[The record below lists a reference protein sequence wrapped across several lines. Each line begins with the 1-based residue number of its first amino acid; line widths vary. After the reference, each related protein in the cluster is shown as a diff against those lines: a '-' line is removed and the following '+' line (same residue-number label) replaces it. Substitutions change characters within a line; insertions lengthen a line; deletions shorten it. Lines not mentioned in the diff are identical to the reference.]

1 MPAPPSAVSGEP
13 GYLMLLRGQTF
24 NGYNSAK
31 HGLLWNYR
39 LLRGRAGDAGTLLFH
54 LIYDRTWSALGCPEW
69 AKITLREFCEY
80 APHKTDRAIRST
92 LDFLV
97 KIRLI
102 ERDPNDRWRFK
113 THPENVATAPLRMP
127 VRHPNAAAKK
137 RNARAARMSAPTLVA
152 ALRNEPKV
160 QGPSLPQPV
169 ESGGAGRT
177 DGPDPEASLTSQS
190 VEFGS
195 LACPAYAEAFQ
206 EAQMIGID
214 FIWDLAVER
223 AVLGWEEPL
232 VYRGRISLRRDPATG
247 AMIPVMVRKF
257 DNHLLMFLLDRF
269 HPAFA
274 RVPHCEGS
282 NRNLEERLNAG
293 RRRAAEAR
301 QIKPPA

>member
-1 MPAPPSAVSGEP
+1 MSFHGCDTVFVRDHRNDALDLPTHQVLLAGSMAPDSHYQRRHTLRAREEIICDMRWLLAMAGVAFPASVFGPRAKRPVEVIDIREKGHAGPIWWTTPALSGKVFCMERMKSTGGHRVTHAASGTP
-13 GYLMLLRGQTF
+13 MTLEERLTQAKRDARRF
-24 NGYNSAK
+24 RRDWPRFSAK
-31 HGLLWNYR
+31 M
-39 LLRGRAGDAGTLLFH
+39 
-54 LIYDRTWSALGCPEW
+54 SAFL
-69 AKITLREFCEY
+69 A
-80 APHKTDRAIRST
+80 AIQVMP
-92 LDFLV
+92 LV
-97 KIRLI
+97 KR
-102 ERDPNDRWRFK
+102 
-113 THPENVATAPLRMP
+113 
-127 VRHPNAAAKK
+127 AAK
-137 RNARAARMSAPTLVA
+137 AAGVHRSSHYRKL
-152 ALRNEPKV
+152 K
-160 QGPSLPQPV
+160 S
-169 ESGGAGRT
+169 
-177 DGPDPEASLTSQS
+177 
-190 VEFGS
+190 
-195 LACPAYAEAFQ
+195 CPAYAETFQ

-301 QIKPPA
+301 QIKTPA